1 MTPGTISVDIIDDYL
16 YIHWIYIRSEDP
28 EIYTPIIT
36 GAFEKYI
43 KNYRMNGYLNILLY
57 VQIALSGICLY
68 RIIRGPTI
76 PDRMVGIDIFGILVV
91 GICAIISIQTERSF
105 ILDIGIAWIILS
117 FLGTLTLA
125 KYLTGKKLNE

>member
-1 MTPGTISVDIIDDYL
+1 M
-16 YIHWIYIRSEDP
+16 SE
-28 EIYTPIIT
+28 
-36 GAFEKYI
+36 
-43 KNYRMNGYLNILLY
+43 YLNILLY
-57 VQIALSGICLY
+57 IQIGLCAVCLY

-91 GICAIISIQTERSF
+91 GICALISIQTERSY

-117 FLGTLTLA
+117 FIATLTLA